1 MRQLLLIAA
10 LVFVPLVTP
19 AYGKTSDYEA
29 VVAEPFLEL
38 HTGPG
43 RGFPVF
49 HVVDKGEQIAVMKR
63 KTDWFKVRTSKGIEG
78 WAPLD
83 RMTTTLDTAGRPSA
97 LDDPAVDAFGG
108 RRWEVALAFGD
119 LDGASVISV
128 NGAYRWTRNLSTEVQ
143 FGDTSGG
150 FSDGWLTTVALV
162 HQPFPEWFLS
172 PFATLGTGV
181 IHIQPKATLV
191 SVEDRTDQVGQV
203 GLGVRINVSKSFMIR
218 GEYNSYLTFT
228 SRDDNEELD
237 EWKAGF
243 AFLF

>member
-19 AYGKTSDYEA
+19 AYGKTSHYEA

-49 HVVDKGEQIAVMKR
+49 HVVDKGEQIAVVKR
-63 KTDWFKVRTSKGIEG
+63 RTDWFQVRTIKGLEG
-78 WAPLD
+78 WVSLEKMAG
-83 RMTTTLDTAGRPSA
+83 TLDTAGRPSS
-97 LDDPAVDAFGG
+97 LDDATADDFFG

-128 NGAYRWTRNLSTEVQ
+128 IGAYRLTRNLSAELQ
-143 FGDTSGG
+143 FGDLSGG

-162 HQPFPEWFLS
+162 HQPFPEWKVS
-172 PFATLGTGV
+172 PFAALGTGI
-181 IHIQPKATLV
+181 IHLQPKATLV
-191 SVEDRTDQVGQV
+191 SAEDRTDQVGQV
-203 GLGVRINVSKSFMIR
+203 GLGARINVSKRFMFR
-218 GEYNSYLTFT
+218 AEYNSYLTFT

-243 AFLF
+243 AFFF